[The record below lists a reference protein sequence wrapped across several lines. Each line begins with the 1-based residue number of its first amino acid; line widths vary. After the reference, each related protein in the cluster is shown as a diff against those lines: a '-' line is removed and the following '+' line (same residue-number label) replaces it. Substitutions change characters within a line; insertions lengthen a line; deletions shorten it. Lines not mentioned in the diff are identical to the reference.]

1 MTQSKQNRAL
11 LIIAIALF
19 AAVLGMAL
27 LYPVLAPQT
36 SVGAKNITIQ
46 VTDNQQNTTDY
57 SVNTNAEYLRQAM
70 EETKGLSF
78 TGTEGQYGLMILS
91 VNGITA
97 NWEQDHAW
105 WSIYVNNE
113 LANYSI
119 DQQPIA
125 DGDVIRLEY
134 TTEADIED
142 EA

>member
-11 LIIAIALF
+11 FIIAIALF

-27 LYPVLAPQT
+27 LYPVFAPQT

-46 VTDNQQNTTDY
+46 VMDDQQNATDY

>member
-11 LIIAIALF
+11 LIIAVVLF

-36 SVGAKNITIQ
+36 SVGSKNITIQ

-97 NWEQDHAW
+97 NWEKDHAW

>member
-1 MTQSKQNRAL
+1 MTQPKQNRAL
-11 LIIAIALF
+11 LIIAIVLF
-19 AAVLGMAL
+19 ATVLGMAL
-27 LYPVLAPQT
+27 LYPVFAPQT

-134 TTEADIED
+134 TTEADVEG
-142 EA
+142 

>member
-1 MTQSKQNRAL
+1 MTQPKQNRAL
-11 LIIAIALF
+11 LIIAIVRF
-19 AAVLGMAL
+19 ATVLGMAL
-27 LYPVLAPQT
+27 LYPVFAPQT

-134 TTEADIED
+134 TTEADVEG
-142 EA
+142 

>member
-27 LYPVLAPQT
+27 LYPVFAPQT

-125 DGDVIRLEY
+125 DGDVIHLEY
-134 TTEADIED
+134 TTEADMED

>member
-27 LYPVLAPQT
+27 LYPVFAPQT

-125 DGDVIRLEY
+125 DGDVVRLKY